1 MADEA
6 LKPAKMSL
14 MDRVQKLLQNPVTV
28 KELRSRM
35 RGPRAFIVLTIYLA
49 LMSAFIWIVYL
60 VYYQATKDTYGP
72 EVSLAGKTV
81 FGAVLAVQV
90 FLIVFVGP
98 AFTAGTISGE
108 RERQTYDL
116 LRTTLLPAGALVRGK
131 LLSALSYVMLL
142 VFAAVPLQSLA
153 FLLGGIAW
161 EELIISQLLIIVAAV
176 TYALAGLYASSLMRS
191 TLAASVTT
199 YAIALFLVV
208 GLPILV
214 LFSITFISVIINSP
228 GTPNWVEDVALV
240 VGWYLIPT
248 NLPATLIASE
258 IVLLEEGSLWYYM
271 YSAGRFSLPFIS
283 PWLLFLLLYSLLSCL
298 FYWGSVRRVRK
309 IAVR

>member
-1 MADEA
+1 MAEEA
-6 LKPAKMSL
+6 LKPGKVSL
-14 MDRVQKLLQNPVTV
+14 TERLQKVLQNPVTV

-49 LMSAFIWIVYL
+49 LMSAFIWVVYL
-60 VYYQATKDTYGP
+60 VYYQATQNTYGP

-90 FLIVFVGP
+90 FLIVFIGP
-98 AFTAGTISGE
+98 AFTAGAISGE

-131 LLSALSYVMLL
+131 LLSALSYVLLL
-142 VFAAVPLQSLA
+142 VFAAIPLQSLA

-161 EELIISQLLIIVAAV
+161 EELIISQLLVVVAAI

-208 GLPILV
+208 GLPILA
-214 LFSITFISVIINSP
+214 LFSISFIGIALSSP
-228 GTPNWVEDVALV
+228 STPTWVEHVAAV
-240 VGWYLIPT
+240 IGWYLIPT
-248 NLPATLIASE
+248 NLPATLVAAE
-258 IVLLEEGSLWYYM
+258 LVLLNEGSLWYFT
-271 YSAGRFSLPFIS
+271 YSSGSFSFIFIS
-283 PWLLFLLLYSLLSCL
+283 PWLLFLVLYTMLSAL